1 MIRLSKVRT
10 VATFEFLSEVKK
22 LSYIIMVFGMP
33 IFMAL
38 YVALI
43 AVVGIFAE
51 KSRSAPRTFG
61 IVDEAN
67 VLQLD
72 TASVRYEL
80 PMSEETREFA
90 KSFASSSQLSAGMPG
105 MEKVTFRPFA
115 DTTSAMS
122 ALKARSINGWFFIP
136 REYVDSGAVGS
147 YIAESEGL
155 NMRDVSRGLTYLLRN
170 ALLRGALPDRLAGR
184 IKDPIATQRS
194 WFLKSTGELVERGAG
209 AIIAQI
215 AVPFLFMILLFIS
228 IITSGMTLIQ
238 GTAVEKENR
247 VVDVLLSSASA
258 DEILIGKLLGQGGA
272 GLLQVSVWF
281 SMFGVAGVLFAA
293 QFSAWGVTI
302 GWGSVAISIL
312 YFVAAYFFV
321 GSLMLGSGALGNNFK
336 EGQQW
341 SIVWIL
347 MTVLPMVF
355 LANLIRA
362 PHDTIAKILT
372 WFPFSSSAVV
382 TFRLWMDPSGTAWW
396 EIAGPLAALV
406 VWTWIAIRVGARLFR
421 LGLLLTGSRLKP
433 SEVFRQMR
441 IAE

>member
-10 VATFEFLSEVKK
+10 VASFEFLSEVKK

-61 IVDEAN
+61 IVDRAN
-67 VLQLD
+67 VLHLD
-72 TASVRYEL
+72 TASIRYEL

-90 KSFASSSQLSAGMPG
+90 KSFGGGSKLPAELPG
-105 MEKVTFRPFA
+105 LEQVTFRPFA
-115 DTTSAMS
+115 DTISAMN
-122 ALKARSINGWFFIP
+122 ALRERSINGWFLIP

-155 NMRDVSRGLTYLLRN
+155 SMRDVSRGLTNLLRN
-170 ALLRGALPDRLAGR
+170 ALLRGALPDRLAQR
-184 IKDPIATQRS
+184 IKDPVAIQQS
-194 WFLKSTGELVERGAG
+194 WYLKSTGELVERGPG

-228 IITSGMTLIQ
+228 IIMSGMTLIQ

-258 DEILIGKLLGQGGA
+258 DEILIGKLLGQGVA

-281 SMFGVAGVLFAA
+281 SMFGVAGIFFAA

-312 YFVAAYFFV
+312 YFIVAYFFV

-362 PHDTIAKILT
+362 PHDTIAKVLT

-382 TFRLWMDPSGTAWW
+382 TFRLWMDPAGTAWW
-396 EIAGPLAALV
+396 EIVGPLVALV
-406 VWTWIAIRVGARLFR
+406 FWTWVAIRVGARLFR